1 MLKAGKAQLRIRN
14 TGFTITSTDAPPK
27 CQGSWQI
34 LHIRKFGGSD
44 AFRFETGMFI
54 AYYYQ
59 ALMHTQPSINT
70 IVLVMHSTS
79 FRLKKSTKMNFV

>member
-14 TGFTITSTDAPPK
+14 TGFTITSTDTPPK

-44 AFRFETGMFI
+44 AFRFETGMH
-54 AYYYQ
+54 
-59 ALMHTQPSINT
+59 M
-70 IVLVMHSTS
+70 
-79 FRLKKSTKMNFV
+79 